1 MLHNTKKSTHSSC
14 CPGDPRP
21 TRKRNEGE
29 GDGGREERKKERW
42 EGRKEEGREEGKG
55 EREGRKKKGKKE
67 GMKKG
72 GQRKLTNSKALKIF
86 AGRQEECLLITYN
99 LSFSQEFFQLHLMF
113 AFKKQGGKV
122 SPGNEKLSKEEK

>member
-1 MLHNTKKSTHSSC
+1 MTQDLPEKGMKGREMEGGRKERKK
-14 CPGDPRP
+14 D
-21 TRKRNEGE
+21 
-29 GDGGREERKKERW
+29 GREER
-42 EGRKEEGREEGKG
+42 RKEERKER